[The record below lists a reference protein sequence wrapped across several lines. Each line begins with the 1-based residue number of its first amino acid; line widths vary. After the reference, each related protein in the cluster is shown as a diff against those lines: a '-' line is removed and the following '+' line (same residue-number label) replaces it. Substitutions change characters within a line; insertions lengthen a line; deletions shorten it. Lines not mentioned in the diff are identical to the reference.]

1 MIRPGK
7 QTLQKKLSTEPA
19 KRGLRNSPLPVDGT
33 DSSSVPSE
41 KEIAFSNKRK
51 PGRPKKTEFR
61 KDQLNPKAHI
71 VLQKIA
77 DDQLALSNPTFDGG
91 GTQENSPTITKESLE
106 RRIARRL
113 NVLDRFLTDERLQ
126 ALLQESSL
134 REIGIY
140 EGIMMDKSLILKG
153 QPNVII
159 GNADRIQI
167 DNVLPRLL
175 DELHRRKLTTTA
187 SERKIE
193 FVSTPEFPSE

>member
-1 MIRPGK
+1 M
-7 QTLQKKLSTEPA
+7 
-19 KRGLRNSPLPVDGT
+19 
-33 DSSSVPSE
+33 
-41 KEIAFSNKRK
+41 
-51 PGRPKKTEFR
+51 
-61 KDQLNPKAHI
+61 
-71 VLQKIA
+71 
-77 DDQLALSNPTFDGG
+77 
-91 GTQENSPTITKESLE
+91 
-106 RRIARRL
+106 
-113 NVLDRFLTDERLQ
+113 
-126 ALLQESSL
+126 